1 MSERDRGRFMV
12 ITLVVSAMV
21 MAGLTLGAVIGG
33 LVTSAINTGS
43 GAYAALVPIM
53 FAFVVVGGVGGI
65 RAGLWAAQRLVGVRA
80 SRPST
85 GMSML
90 LSAAGLI
97 AAAGIA
103 AVAPGFVMPVLVL
116 LPGIGAAAGDAY
128 AARRGRSAAQV
139 VDSLK
144 KRG

>member
-1 MSERDRGRFMV
+1 MV
-12 ITLVVSAMV
+12 ITLIVSAMV

-33 LVTSAINTGS
+33 LVTSAINADS

-53 FAFVVVGGVGGI
+53 FTFVVVGGVGGI
-65 RAGLWAAQRLVGVRA
+65 RAGLWAAQRLVRSGIA
-80 SRPST
+80 NPST
-85 GMSML
+85 AISMV

-103 AVAPGFVMPVLVL
+103 AVAPGFVMPILVL
-116 LPGIGAAAGDAY
+116 LPGVGAAAGDAF
-128 AARRGRSAAQV
+128 AARKGRNAAQI

>member
-1 MSERDRGRFMV
+1 M
-12 ITLVVSAMV
+12 ITLIVSAMV

-33 LVTSAINTGS
+33 LVTSAIDPDS

-53 FAFVVVGGVGGI
+53 FTFVVIGGVGGI
-65 RAGLWAAQRLVGVRA
+65 RAGLWAAQRLVGA
-80 SRPST
+80 GTAPPL
-85 GMSML
+85 GGISML
-90 LSAAGLI
+90 LAAAGLI

-116 LPGIGAAAGDAY
+116 LPGLGAAAGDAF
-128 AARRGRSAAQV
+128 AARKGRNAGQV
-139 VDSLK
+139 ADSLK